1 MTEQSITVI
10 NKWKIIE
17 MDVWGQDFVN
27 AEMEGYFDFREDA
40 TGEFHFGYVHG
51 YMTCHYSSKR
61 DYVSFSWE
69 GSDEMDEASGE
80 GDGLLEDRKL
90 KGSLSFDNGDETFFK
105 AIAFNKL

>member
-17 MDVWGQDFVN
+17 MGMWGQDFVN
-27 AEMEGYFDFREDA
+27 AEMDGYFNFRDDA

-51 YMTCHYSSKR
+51 YMTCHYSAKL

-80 GDGLLEDRKL
+80 GDGLLEGGVL
-90 KGSLSFDNGDETFFK
+90 NGSLSFDNGDETFFK
-105 AIAFNKL
+105 AIAFKP